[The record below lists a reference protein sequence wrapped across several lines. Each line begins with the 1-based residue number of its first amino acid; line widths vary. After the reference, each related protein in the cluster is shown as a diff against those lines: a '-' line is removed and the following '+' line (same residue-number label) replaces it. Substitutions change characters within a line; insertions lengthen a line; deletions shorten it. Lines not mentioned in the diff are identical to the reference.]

1 MSHGDQ
7 PNVMS
12 DGVDATL
19 VAPAGLIYHIID
31 LASHQCSSLIQSLML
46 NATRPIF
53 CQAGLGLAVIF
64 FVEPKKKEDTAI
76 FISIRPEQRPS
87 LFDHYL
93 ILSN

>member
-64 FVEPKKKEDTAI
+64 FVEPKKTQPFSFQFDRSNDRRY
-76 FISIRPEQRPS
+76 SITT
-87 LFDHYL
+87 
-93 ILSN
+93 